1 MKKYKAIH
9 KLYIS
14 FTFLIL
20 FIVNFCL
27 GSIPTYASTTPT
39 LSYALSSNGLVG
51 DTIDI
56 EVNISNINNLYGGSW
71 DLLYDSNLLDVI
83 SIEPGSLINS
93 KVTTNVSN
101 KKGHAYFW
109 FTSTGNNS
117 PISGSGSIV
126 KIKAKILKEGKL
138 NLITT
143 NKNSDFSLNN
153 KNSLIKLSDKSG
165 NPVSYNSDNN
175 SFSFINGTI
184 NSYEENNPL
193 VHYSGN
199 WTTESLP
206 SYSGGSSK
214 YSNQKNATISFSF
227 NGSGFKWYGLA
238 NEHKG
243 IANVYVDGVKYSVDT
258 YSSTTVNQKL
268 FFQKT
273 GLTRGEHT
281 VKIEVTNTGIGK
293 HINIDKIDIIGGSLI
308 PIINNY
314 EENNPLINYSGNWIS
329 ESSPSYSGGS
339 SKYSNEKDA
348 FINFTF
354 NGTGFRWYG
363 LANEYKGIANVYV
376 DGVKY
381 SVDTYSTS
389 TINKKL
395 FFEKNDLPN
404 GKHTVKIEVT
414 KSGNGQYINIDK
426 INILGGSLIS
436 DSTTYEENNSLIKYS
451 GNWTSEALSSYSG
464 GISKYSNQKWATIT
478 FSFNGTGFKWYG
490 LANKYKG
497 IANVYVDGVKYSV
510 DTYSSTSV
518 NQKLFFEKTGLTNG
532 THTVR
537 IEVTGLG
544 NGSYIN
550 IDKLDIIGGNLV
562 PVAINT
568 YEENNPYI
576 YYSGSWNTESMNS
589 YSAGV
594 SKYSNQK
601 GASINFTFNGTG
613 FRWYGLANIHKGVAN
628 VYVDGT
634 KYSVNT
640 YSSTTINNKLFFEK
654 NGLQNGKHTVKI
666 EVSDTT
672 PGKYIN
678 IDNID
683 IINGSILSDT
693 KTYEEDD
700 SLIKYSGNWISESLS
715 SYSGGKS
722 KYSNQKGG
730 TITFSFNGT
739 GFKWYG
745 LANKYKGIANVYVD
759 GVKYSVNTYSAS
771 TVNQKLFFEKTG
783 LTNDTHTVRI
793 EVTGMGNGSYI
804 NIDKLDI
811 IGGNLIPVAINT
823 YEENNSLIKYSG
835 NWSSEASTSY
845 SGGNS
850 KFSNKK
856 GDFISFS
863 FKGTGF
869 RWYGLANKYKGIAN
883 IYVDGVKYSVDTYS
897 ASTVNQKL
905 FFEKT
910 GLSNDRHTVKIEV
923 ANTGSNSYVNI
934 DNIDIIN
941 GTLIN

>member
-562 PVAINT
+562 PVAINS

>member
-683 IINGSILSDT
+683 IINGSILSDA

-783 LTNDTHTVRI
+783 LTNGTHTVRI

>member
-576 YYSGSWNTESMNS
+576 YYYGSWNTESMNS

>member
-184 NSYEENNPL
+184 NSYEENNPI

-793 EVTGMGNGSYI
+793 EVTGRGNGSYI

>member
-497 IANVYVDGVKYSV
+497 IANVYVDG
-510 DTYSSTSV
+510 
-518 NQKLFFEKTGLTNG
+518 
-532 THTVR
+532 
-537 IEVTGLG
+537 
-544 NGSYIN
+544 
-550 IDKLDIIGGNLV
+550 
-562 PVAINT
+562 
-568 YEENNPYI
+568 
-576 YYSGSWNTESMNS
+576 
-589 YSAGV
+589 
-594 SKYSNQK
+594 
-601 GASINFTFNGTG
+601 
-613 FRWYGLANIHKGVAN
+613 
-628 VYVDGT
+628 
-634 KYSVNT
+634 
-640 YSSTTINNKLFFEK
+640 NK
-654 NGLQNGKHTVKI
+654 
-666 EVSDTT
+666 
-672 PGKYIN
+672 
-678 IDNID
+678 
-683 IINGSILSDT
+683 
-693 KTYEEDD
+693 
-700 SLIKYSGNWISESLS
+700 
-715 SYSGGKS
+715 
-722 KYSNQKGG
+722 
-730 TITFSFNGT
+730 
-739 GFKWYG
+739 
-745 LANKYKGIANVYVD
+745 
-759 GVKYSVNTYSAS
+759 
-771 TVNQKLFFEKTG
+771 
-783 LTNDTHTVRI
+783 
-793 EVTGMGNGSYI
+793 
-804 NIDKLDI
+804 
-811 IGGNLIPVAINT
+811 
-823 YEENNSLIKYSG
+823 
-835 NWSSEASTSY
+835 
-845 SGGNS
+845 
-850 KFSNKK
+850 
-856 GDFISFS
+856 
-863 FKGTGF
+863 
-869 RWYGLANKYKGIAN
+869 
-883 IYVDGVKYSVDTYS
+883 
-897 ASTVNQKL
+897 
-905 FFEKT
+905 
-910 GLSNDRHTVKIEV
+910 
-923 ANTGSNSYVNI
+923 
-934 DNIDIIN
+934 
-941 GTLIN
+941 

>member
-683 IINGSILSDT
+683 IINGSILSDA

-759 GVKYSVNTYSAS
+759 GVKYSVDTYSAS

-783 LTNDTHTVRI
+783 LTNGTHTVRI

>member
-227 NGSGFKWYGLA
+227 NGSGFKLYALA

-683 IINGSILSDT
+683 IING
-693 KTYEEDD
+693 
-700 SLIKYSGNWISESLS
+700 
-715 SYSGGKS
+715 
-722 KYSNQKGG
+722 
-730 TITFSFNGT
+730 
-739 GFKWYG
+739 
-745 LANKYKGIANVYVD
+745 
-759 GVKYSVNTYSAS
+759 
-771 TVNQKLFFEKTG
+771 
-783 LTNDTHTVRI
+783 
-793 EVTGMGNGSYI
+793 
-804 NIDKLDI
+804 
-811 IGGNLIPVAINT
+811 LIPVAINT

>member
-683 IINGSILSDT
+683 IINGSILSDA

-783 LTNDTHTVRI
+783 LTNGTHTVRI
-793 EVTGMGNGSYI
+793 EVTGMSNGSYI

>member
-117 PISGSGSIV
+117 PISGIGSIV

>member
-1 MKKYKAIH
+1 M
-9 KLYIS
+9 
-14 FTFLIL
+14 
-20 FIVNFCL
+20 

-184 NSYEENNPL
+184 NS
-193 VHYSGN
+193 
-199 WTTESLP
+199 
-206 SYSGGSSK
+206 
-214 YSNQKNATISFSF
+214 
-227 NGSGFKWYGLA
+227 
-238 NEHKG
+238 
-243 IANVYVDGVKYSVDT
+243 
-258 YSSTTVNQKL
+258 
-268 FFQKT
+268 
-273 GLTRGEHT
+273 
-281 VKIEVTNTGIGK
+281 
-293 HINIDKIDIIGGSLI
+293 
-308 PIINNY
+308 Y